1 MKTIVL
7 TLLTL
12 TAFGCSRD
20 RTTNERHK
28 AEETQ
33 RESEARTTTQATHE
47 KSALQTYDADA
58 RAACA
63 AELKR
68 RLKPPVTVMPEGTTV
83 KWDPSYLAGERA
95 RTKQQFPA
103 SEAFVVRMLIEQ
115 MKAGQTSQTQ
125 FTCEVIC
132 LNQGFC
138 NAVAVK
144 P

>member
-12 TAFGCSRD
+12 AALGCSRD
-20 RTTNERHK
+20 RTANERHK

-33 RESEARTTTQATHE
+33 RESEARTATQEAHE
-47 KSALQTYDADA
+47 KNALQTYDADA

-63 AELKR
+63 AELQR
-68 RLKPPVTVMPEGTTV
+68 RLKPPVTEMPEGTTV
-83 KWDPSYLAGERA
+83 KWDPTYLAGERA

-103 SEAFVVRMLIEQ
+103 SEAFVVSMLIEQ
-115 MKAGQTSQTQ
+115 MKAGQKSQTQ
-125 FTCEVIC
+125 FTCQVVC
-132 LNQGFC
+132 LNQGYC
-138 NAVAVK
+138 NSVSVQ